1 MWNSDIKVYLATG
14 VTDLR
19 KSINGL
25 SILVEDLL
33 QSNPFSGHLFGFCNR
48 NRSLVKVLYWDRNGF
63 CLWMKR
69 LEQDKFPWPSAS
81 STVPLSVGQRELA
94 WLLEGLEL
102 FQKKAHSDLHFQ
114 TLL

>member
-1 MWNSDIKVYLATG
+1 MLNPDLKVYLAVG

-25 SILVEDLL
+25 SILVEDLME
-33 QSNPFSGHLFGFCNR
+33 QNPFSGHLFGFCNR
-48 NRSLVKVLYWDRNGF
+48 SRSLIKVLYWDRNGF

-69 LEQDKFPWPSAS
+69 LEKDKFSWPDSEQS
-81 STVPLSVGQRELA
+81 SVIIGQRELQ

-102 FQKKAHSDLHFQ
+102 HQSQAHQELEFQSLF
-114 TLL
+114 

>member
-1 MWNSDIKVYLATG
+1 MFNPDLKVYLAVG

-33 QSNPFSGHLFGFCNR
+33 EQNPFSGHLFGFCNR
-48 NRSLVKVLYWDRNGF
+48 SRSLIKILYWDRNGF

-69 LEQDKFPWPSAS
+69 LEQDRFDWPDS
-81 STVPLSVGQRELA
+81 SLKSVQIGQRELR
-94 WLLEGLEL
+94 WLLDGLDL
-102 FQKKAHSDLHFQ
+102 YQRKAHQDLSFKI
-114 TLL
+114 LS